1 MIDISLFFPTAIS
14 IDTNELL
21 AQQMLPIA
29 KKYLNDVALLTDQL
43 NYKSTYHADSGIE
56 QYNDVKQFL
65 EYINT
70 VANEYLEKAGY
81 DLSKISL
88 TAKVFVSE
96 MQYGDFHNTHVHP
109 NCVLS
114 GIMYLQ
120 VPEESAPIVFYDPR
134 SAKNMSSLPIISET
148 LINQRKIPIFPKSG
162 MLLLWESWL
171 MHSVPKNHSTDGRI
185 TIVFNFS

>member
-1 MIDISLFFPTAIS
+1 MDVSLFFPTAIV
-14 IDTNELL
+14 IDKNEAL

-29 KKYLNDVALLTDQL
+29 KKYLNDNSLITTQL
-43 NYKSTYHADSGIE
+43 HYKSTYHADSGIE
-56 QYNDVKQFL
+56 QYDDVKPFL
-65 EYINT
+65 EYINS

-81 DLSKISL
+81 DLSKFSL
-88 TAKVFVSE
+88 KAKIFVSE

-120 VPEESAPIVFYDPR
+120 VPENSAPIVFHESR
-134 SAKNMSSLPIISET
+134 TGKSMSTLPVVSET
-148 LINQRKIPIFPKSG
+148 LINQREIPIFPKAG

-171 MHSVPKNHSTDGRI
+171 MHSVPKNYSTSGRI
-185 TIVFNFS
+185 TIAFNLS